1 MKKMT
6 MTYVNIKLND
16 ETYKHIFA
24 RLNKDFSRRYQTIN
38 KMFEDLKRVYVDSN
52 KMQTIM
58 NAFIKLTQMR
68 KFVEFHI
75 F

>member
-1 MKKMT
+1 MT
-6 MTYVNIKLND
+6 MTYVSIKLND
-16 ETYKHIFA
+16 EAYKHISA
-24 RLNKDFSRRYQTIN
+24 RLNRDSFRRYQTIDE
-38 KMFEDLKRVYVDSN
+38 MFEDLKQVYVDSN

-58 NAFIKLTQMR
+58 NAFIRLTQMR

>member
-1 MKKMT
+1 MI
-6 MTYVNIKLND
+6 YVNIKLNN
-16 ETYKHIFA
+16 ETYKHIFVK
-24 RLNKDFSRRYQTIN
+24 LNKDSFRKYQLIN
-38 KMFEDLKRVYVDSN
+38 EIFENLKKMYIDSN

-58 NAFIKLTQMR
+58 NVFIKLIEIN